1 MVPASYTPTMHR
13 KKLVTAVCAAGILAC
28 GACFLPPPRPA
39 APPLAPD
46 LRASRR
52 IRVEVANLSPTQHIP
67 PPRLGRTIVGRMND
81 RLARAPIKARTNTD
95 AQTGDAVLHI
105 EILQE
110 SVASK
115 SAPSYPRQ
123 SGVVFSFSVIFNGT
137 LTAANGAV
145 VWHVTNR
152 TYTSQPLYVSN
163 VAAPWD
169 DWNHVIDYLLAH
181 DVVDQI
187 FGTP

>member
-1 MVPASYTPTMHR
+1 MHR
-13 KKLVTAVCAAGILAC
+13 KKLFTVACALGILAC

-52 IRVEVANLSPTQHIP
+52 IRVEAANTSPTQHIP
-67 PPRLGRTIVGRMND
+67 PQRFGSTLVGRMND
-81 RLARAPIKARTNTD
+81 RLARADIKARTNTEPK
-95 AQTGDAVLHI
+95 TGDAVLHI

-110 SVASK
+110 SVTSK
-115 SAPSYPRQ
+115 PAPSYPKQ
-123 SGVVFSFSVIFNGT
+123 AGVVFNFSVVFNGT

-152 TYTSQPLYVSN
+152 TCTSQPLYVSN
-163 VAAPWD
+163 VDAPWND
-169 DWNHVIDYLLAH
+169 SSHVIEYLLAQ
-181 DVVDQI
+181 DVVNQI

>member
-1 MVPASYTPTMHR
+1 MHR
-13 KKLVTAVCAAGILAC
+13 EKLITAACALGILAC

-52 IRVEVANLSPTQHIP
+52 IRVEVANLSPTQHVP
-67 PPRLGRTIVGRMND
+67 PQRLGRTIVERMNG
-81 RLARAPIKARTNTD
+81 RLARTDIRARTNTEPK
-95 AQTGDAVLHI
+95 TGDAVLHI

-123 SGVVFSFSVIFNGT
+123 SGVVFNFSVFFNGT

-145 VWHVTNR
+145 VWRVTNR
-152 TYTSQPLYVSN
+152 TCTSQPLYVSN

-169 DWNHVIDYLLAH
+169 DSNHVIDYLLAQ